1 MVQPKIHCGPEIF
14 FYSTSASP
22 VVPHLNV
29 CRCSSAT
36 KGVAFVF
43 SFSQILLIS
52 ELALECVDNNS
63 VCKFAECSLHSTI
76 QVTNEITEK
85 NTSDLKLFAV
95 IPFGT
100 WVGFDIEQ
108 LLTSKTI
115 FRKNMNVLLS
125 FRKLFYLGF
134 STVISESY
142 YQYWKKKTQ
151 FWVFKSIVFTLLSLL
166 N

>member
-29 CRCSSAT
+29 CRCCSAT

-43 SFSQILLIS
+43 SFSPTLLIS
-52 ELALECVDNNS
+52 ELALACVDNS

-100 WVGFDIEQ
+100 
-108 LLTSKTI
+108 
-115 FRKNMNVLLS
+115 
-125 FRKLFYLGF
+125 
-134 STVISESY
+134 
-142 YQYWKKKTQ
+142 
-151 FWVFKSIVFTLLSLL
+151 
-166 N
+166 